1 MKCATERSALAHC
14 TWNVSGVVF
23 ARHITF
29 VMCQGGYG
37 LGTLHG
43 SRSREWY
50 WPKNKK
56 LHPIVSLKSCT
67 RFFFPHNRFLVPH
80 LNLQLVLGTPSQ
92 CLSRRNNKK
101 ETSTTFE
108 YTTRVLGRQLMHFF
122 CSKITFFVQESRHN
136 STANW
141 ANLQRRSTC

>member
-1 MKCATERSALAHC
+1 
-14 TWNVSGVVF
+14 
-23 ARHITF
+23 
-29 VMCQGGYG
+29 MCQGGYG

-80 LNLQLVLGTPSQ
+80 LNLQLLLEPFTMPVKTKQQKG
-92 CLSRRNNKK
+92 NK
-101 ETSTTFE
+101 
-108 YTTRVLGRQLMHFF
+108 YD
-122 CSKITFFVQESRHN
+122 I
-136 STANW
+136 
-141 ANLQRRSTC
+141 